1 MTWCQGTAP
10 KPLWEDGVHTAPRR
24 GGGDP
29 AHETGVRHLR
39 PRPLGA
45 SRSQRRPRRFAVG
58 GQKRGVPQHIR
69 YFGEGA
75 VSPQISPEAC
85 YAPRPCGRGVGL
97 GSTAGSR
104 RDFLAATTWH
114 EDSRQRA
121 ACCAGRGAGGVAGA
135 RPGRP
140 RRRSSCRALAVFAFP
155 LVVVW
160 VSLFCFQKRQRAA
173 EGDVF
178 EPSSV
183 HVIPG
188 GPRRRQ
194 ACRFLGVRLPNGGS
208 PGSGWFSPC
217 WPGAAGTCRDR
228 ASDGPQSRRR
238 PEHRDAVLPPARS
251 QPAENSASKSGDAA
265 RPRRPA
271 AALLATLP
279 LFLKS
284 FGEAC
289 LTE

>member
-1 MTWCQGTAP
+1 MAARSGVSPSTFATSVRVPSAPKSHPRPAACQGRVGEAWAWGP
-10 KPLWEDGVHTAPRR
+10 Q
-24 GGGDP
+24 P
-29 AHETGVRHLR
+29 AHEG
-39 PRPLGA
+39 
-45 SRSQRRPRRFAVG
+45 
-58 GQKRGVPQHIR
+58 
-69 YFGEGA
+69 
-75 VSPQISPEAC
+75 ISWP
-85 YAPRPCGRGVGL
+85 
-97 GSTAGSR
+97 
-104 RDFLAATTWH
+104 
-114 EDSRQRA
+114 RQRGTRTRVSEPRA
-121 ACCAGRGAGGVAGA
+121 VQGGGREGVAGA

-160 VSLFCFQKRQRAA
+160 VSLFSFHKRQRAA